1 MSKNDTK
8 INDVRNFANIVV
20 AMAAHKDAMFV
31 ANWNKAAKFIEFQE
45 TYSKE
50 TITRWSEKMYLL
62 IITIIHNKWTQ
73 VSVLKENQS

>member
-31 ANWNKAAKFIEFQE
+31 AN
-45 TYSKE
+45 
-50 TITRWSEKMYLL
+50 
-62 IITIIHNKWTQ
+62 
-73 VSVLKENQS
+73 